1 VLKSTPKPTTKQSK
15 TVCIFIPN
23 RFYFFKLCVCGNF
36 QEVKIIF
43 IYYIP
48 YKLHCECQ
56 NGEFLPWLVNR
67 YHFFCRGPIIKCI
80 FSQNGSKVA
89 KVKTADSRSDLS
101 TGTHKNWLLKSEP
114 DVFGISHLKQ
124 SHNQISCWDGV
135 RNYQVSCCVIVTV
148 TF

>member
-1 VLKSTPKPTTKQSK
+1 VVSQQVS
-15 TVCIFIPN
+15 
-23 RFYFFKLCVCGNF
+23 
-36 QEVKIIF
+36 
-43 IYYIP
+43 
-48 YKLHCECQ
+48 
-56 NGEFLPWLVNR
+56 
-67 YHFFCRGPIIKCI
+67 FFCRGPIIKCI
-80 FSQNGSKVA
+80 FSQNGRKAA

-148 TF
+148 IF